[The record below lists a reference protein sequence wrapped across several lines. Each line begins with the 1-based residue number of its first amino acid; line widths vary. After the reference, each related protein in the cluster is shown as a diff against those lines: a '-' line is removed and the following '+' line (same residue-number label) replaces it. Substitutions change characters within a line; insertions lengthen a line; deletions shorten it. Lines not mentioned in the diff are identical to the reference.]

1 MFENLSFVF
10 TFYPV
15 RYQKFEE
22 ELELYAK
29 QVDDIQYWG
38 DIDEILNYQKKAQA
52 LENKLIHAMQKI
64 DKFNEEEQAFKWET
78 TQYPL
83 RKKIADRLMSFKKLF
98 DAGCEFLMKHEKW
111 VNTQIGSFNPEEIE
125 NDASLAYRLDFEKKL
140 KKKFNPFFYLEQI
153 IFNLISN

>member
-1 MFENLSFVF
+1 ME
-10 TFYPV
+10 
-15 RYQKFEE
+15 
-22 ELELYAK
+22 
-29 QVDDIQYWG
+29 DIQYWG

-83 RKKIADRLMSFKKLF
+83 RKKIADRLVSFKKLF

-111 VNTQIGSFNPEEIE
+111 VNSQIGTFNPEEIE
-125 NDASLAYRLDFEKKL
+125 NDASLAYRS
-140 KKKFNPFFYLEQI
+140 FFYVFNNNFRI
-153 IFNLISN
+153 IYLFVFEMDSGP